1 MAKTNTFRNWNNSA
15 SSNPQVVAVPKNL
28 EELIDVVKDTA
39 NYPSPLRVGG
49 SFHSLNACFVSEGT
63 QILLSHFNQVR
74 VDPEHM
80 TVTVGAPLTMV
91 QIRDVL
97 RPFGMQTEVTPEIG
111 NATAGSVACCGTKD
125 ASLGRSGL
133 GQVSS
138 TVIGVKLVNANGDVE
153 TVTEASD
160 PDKMRAV
167 RSSYGLFGPIFE
179 VTFRIQKQTTLSYSH
194 ESFELTSPPS
204 RDELFGGADGVL
216 GFCLP
221 YSDRLVVERRRVLDE
236 SARISRFSR
245 LRRSLRDR
253 LWENKAS
260 FFATLLPYN
269 CFFRVLDELIALS
282 LVGLSRLGGFR
293 GRRSDSM
300 IDFEF
305 DRSHYFDFTFWA
317 IPMSRWEEFV
327 PQYVAFCR
335 DYLRETRF
343 RCSLGS
349 EVYFINRDRH
359 ALLSFSSS
367 EDIFT
372 MDLVDSRPN
381 DPDWIEF
388 NRRFNVFVAQFGA
401 RPLLNQTKQLSRE
414 VVYQTLGEDWKQ
426 FLSYREQNDPGGR
439 FLSKYFKDLIE

>member
-1 MAKTNTFRNWNNSA
+1 
-15 SSNPQVVAVPKNL
+15 
-28 EELIDVVKDTA
+28 
-39 NYPSPLRVGG
+39 
-49 SFHSLNACFVSEGT
+49 
-63 QILLSHFNQVR
+63 
-74 VDPEHM
+74 M
-80 TVTVGAPLTMV
+80 TVTVGASVTMIR
-91 QIRDVL
+91 IRDIL
-97 RPFGMQTEVTPEIG
+97 RPFGLQTEVTPEVG

-138 TVIGVKLVNANGDVE
+138 TVIGVRLVNADGEVE
-153 TVTEASD
+153 TITEASD
-160 PDKMRAV
+160 PERMRAV

-179 VTFRIQKQTTLSYSH
+179 VTFRAQKQTILSYSH
-194 ESFELTSPPS
+194 ESFKLTSLPD

-216 GFCLP
+216 GFSLP
-221 YSDRLVVERRRVLDE
+221 YSDRIVVERRRVLDE
-236 SARISRFSR
+236 GARISRFSR

-269 CFFRVLDELIALS
+269 WFFRILDGLIAFS

-300 IDFEF
+300 IDFKF

-317 IPMSRWEEFV
+317 IPLSRWEEFI

-335 DYLRETRF
+335 DYLRETSF

-349 EVYFINRDRH
+349 EVYFINKDRH

-367 EDIFT
+367 ENIFT

-388 NRRFNVFVAQFGA
+388 NRRFNVLAARFGG
-401 RPLLNQTKQLSRE
+401 RPLLNQTKQLSRD
-414 VVYQTLGEDWKQ
+414 VVYQTLGEDWKR
-426 FLSYREQNDPGGR
+426 FLSYREQNDPDGR
-439 FLSKYFKDLIE
+439 FLSKYFRDLIE